1 MLRRRCHPRWLIAI
15 GLLLALLVQLL
26 LPRPVAAAC
35 GPLDMGACIDN
46 AEYSF
51 YYLIASLAWNVNRW
65 LLLLAYQF
73 DQLRAWLITVA
84 FTSTYQAVTDF
95 LTPAYVP
102 IAVAALMLAAIL
114 FMLVP
119 LTGKS
124 SIVSL
129 RHVLIWVVLTP
140 AVLTISGQL
149 IGQAEQTRS
158 DVSAQL
164 FAETSGLAPGAI
176 FGASGSDMPAP
187 VPLYPANPCG
197 TTLTRFTTVGLTLD
211 SLAAAL
217 MYADTGD
224 IHCPDARGPSRDIPD
239 GFYSEPPS
247 YAYDGYVGDL
257 DSAVERR
264 GWVEGMQRGMNRL
277 FQGLIPS
284 FLAVLESFIH
294 LIFSLSMVVLWISV
308 PLALL
313 FVWFQQTAAPLSNLL
328 SRAASIFLTSWIA
341 SLLMGLVSTALVAA
355 AELGNA
361 GAYTGLALGGLLLLA
376 YLAFVALHSLWQS
389 IGTIERTALS
399 ATGLRLTEPLGMAVG
414 LASGTAE
421 TVTKGGATALGAAAM
436 GAAAWHT
443 SAGGTTSQRLAYTG
457 AAVASRVS
465 GMGDVG
471 EVATALGWIGADS
484 PLYQGS
490 YVGDRSRT
498 FWRAARLQMNRDAQ
512 GFAAGA
518 RAGSA
523 PPPPVPPPTPPV
535 PPTAPPAAPPPAPLA
550 PRSAPGAQAA
560 PTASM
565 AVALPT
571 QHAHRVWAAQ
581 QLPPLH
587 GGYAN
592 ATWQYVESLPA
603 SDGFAHTFRH
613 PHHPLTQQP
622 ETRVITSR
630 AADLA
635 APAPRG
641 THAQP

>member
-1 MLRRRCHPRWLIAI
+1 MPRRRCHSRWLVAL
-15 GLLLALLVQLL
+15 GLLLAILVQLL
-26 LPRPVAAAC
+26 LPHPVAAAC

-84 FTSTYQAVTDF
+84 FTSAYQAVTDF
-95 LTPAYVP
+95 LTPAYAP
-102 IAVAALMLAAIL
+102 IAVAALMLAAVL

-119 LTGKS
+119 LTGRS
-124 SIVSL
+124 SIISI

-176 FGASGSDMPAP
+176 FGTSGSDMPAP
-187 VPLYPANPCG
+187 TPLYPANPCG
-197 TTLTRFTTVGLTLD
+197 TTLSRFTTVGLTLD

-224 IHCPDARGPSRDIPD
+224 IHCPDGRGPSRDIPD
-239 GFYSEPPS
+239 GFYAEPPS
-247 YAYDGYVGDL
+247 FAYDGYVGDL

-361 GAYTGLALGGLLLLA
+361 GTYTGLALGGLLLLG

-389 IGTIERTALS
+389 IGTIERAALS
-399 ATGLRLTEPLGMAVG
+399 ATGLRLTEPIQAV
-414 LASGTAE
+414 
-421 TVTKGGATALGAAAM
+421 GAAAAGTTEALVRGSSM
-436 GAAAWHT
+436 ALGGAAIGAAAWHT

-471 EVATALGWIGADS
+471 EVAAALGWIGADS

-498 FWRAARLQMNRDAQ
+498 FWRAARLQMARDAQ

-518 RAGSA
+518 TTAAPSGSPPPA
-523 PPPPVPPPTPPV
+523 PPSPPVPPAV
-535 PPTAPPAAPPPAPLA
+535 PPPPRPSPPPPAVPAAPVAI
-550 PRSAPGAQAA
+550 
-560 PTASM
+560 
-565 AVALPT
+565 ALPT

-581 QLPPLH
+581 QLPPLPA
-587 GGYAN
+587 GAAG

-603 SDGFAHTFRH
+603 GDGFAHTFRH

-622 ETRVITSR
+622 ERRVITSR

-635 APAPRG
+635 AAAPG
-641 THAQP
+641 ATHAKP

>member
-1 MLRRRCHPRWLIAI
+1 MPRRRCHTRWLVGL
-15 GLLLALLVQLL
+15 GLLLAMLVQLL

-84 FTSTYQAVTDF
+84 FTSAYQALTDF
-95 LTPAYVP
+95 LTPAYTP
-102 IAVAALMLAAIL
+102 IAVAALMLAAVL

-119 LTGKS
+119 LTGRS
-124 SIVSL
+124 SIVSI

-164 FAETSGLAPGAI
+164 FAETSGLTPGSI
-176 FGASGSDMPAP
+176 FGTSGSDMPAP

-211 SLAAAL
+211 ALAAAL

-224 IHCPDARGPSRDIPD
+224 IHCPDGRGPSRDIPD
-239 GFYSEPPS
+239 GFYAEPPS
-247 YAYDGYVGDL
+247 FAYDGYVGDL

-294 LIFSLSMVVLWISV
+294 LIFSLSMVVLWLSV

-361 GAYTGLALGGLLLLA
+361 GAYTGLALGGLLLLG

-399 ATGLRLTEPLGMAVG
+399 ATGLRLTEPVQAMGAAVVGGSTMAI
-414 LASGTAE
+414 
-421 TVTKGGATALGAAAM
+421 GGAAI

-443 SAGGTTSQRLAYTG
+443 SAGGTTGQRLAYTG

-471 EVATALGWIGADS
+471 EVAAALGWIGADS

-498 FWRAARLQMNRDAQ
+498 FWRAARLQMARDAQ

-518 RAGSA
+518 TAA
-523 PPPPVPPPTPPV
+523 PPSGSPPPSPTSPPPSVPPVPPPPAV
-535 PPTAPPAAPPPAPLA
+535 AAAPVAI
-550 PRSAPGAQAA
+550 
-560 PTASM
+560 
-565 AVALPT
+565 ALPT

-581 QLPPLH
+581 QLPPLPA
-587 GGYAN
+587 GAN
-592 ATWQYVESLPA
+592 GATWQYVESLPA
-603 SDGFAHTFRH
+603 GDGFAHTFRH

-622 ETRVITSR
+622 ELRVITSR

-635 APAPRG
+635 AAAPRG
-641 THAQP
+641 TNGQP